1 MLPYLCI
8 VIERV
13 TPQGC
18 TRRLFIHLKT
28 FIIMF
33 TKSLLDFP
41 QFVAANSQANT
52 EGWAEAASLEVV
64 AMSDAAKAILSQVVL
79 EVTGDEEA
87 AEKAAK
93 FGLVTRSELSTAAH
107 NGDSAVIYQD
117 DELTQIV
124 KAMADKLGN
133 PAFEAVAPIEFFGF
147 AEGNKAAEWDIWTL
161 EGYEEDGEVVI
172 VEA

>member
-1 MLPYLCI
+1 
-8 VIERV
+8 
-13 TPQGC
+13 
-18 TRRLFIHLKT
+18 
-28 FIIMF
+28 MF

-79 EVTGDEEA
+79 EVTGDEAA

-133 PAFEAVAPIEFFGF
+133 PAFEAVLLSSSSVSLRATRQLSGTSGRSKVTKRTE
-147 AEGNKAAEWDIWTL
+147 KS
-161 EGYEEDGEVVI
+161 
-172 VEA
+172 